1 MNVIDLVSQNSNLL
15 SGNKVCKKIIGINL
29 GLSATTKAIV
39 MASAFD
45 SIEKAV
51 LITSVITKQN
61 DCGDFIYLEKRKSI
75 HFWEMII
82 L

>member
-1 MNVIDLVSQNSNLL
+1 MNVIDLVSQNSTFYP
-15 SGNKVCKKIIGINL
+15 GNKVCKKNNRELIL

-45 SIEKAV
+45 SIEK
-51 LITSVITKQN
+51 S
-61 DCGDFIYLEKRKSI
+61 SPH
-75 HFWEMII
+75 HFQ